1 MNLALPNKWELCTF
15 DDVCTPTEQVIPK
28 EDTEFF
34 YIDISS
40 VDRISKKIISPQ
52 RIIGKDAPSRARKLI
67 KTGDVI
73 VAMTRPNLNAVALV
87 GSEYDG
93 QIASTGFEIL
103 RSNGVDPR
111 WIGYLVR
118 TNEFIDAMTSLVQG
132 ALYPAIRGKDVRAH
146 QIPVAPLNEQRRI
159 ADKLDATLARVDT
172 LNDRLARITPLLKRF
187 RQSVLAAA
195 TSGRLT
201 EDWREANQ
209 GASAWL
215 NTTFDTVISDLR
227 YGTSKKCEANAQGIA
242 VLRIPNVGSSG
253 SPDLTDLKFAEFDE
267 KEYSKLSLIE
277 GDLLTIRSNG
287 SVDLVGKACV
297 VDKKAEGLLFAGYLI
312 RMRLDKEKIN
322 PLFAYYVISSPS
334 VRAHIEL
341 TAKSTSGVNNINSEE
356 VRALPLALPSLEEQ
370 TEIVRRVKTLFAFAD
385 RLEARLQSAQTAAE
399 RLTPALLAKAFRG
412 ELVPQDPSDEPATEL
427 LRRLRE
433 ARAADTASKPKRGR
447 AAKAPTVSE

>member
-73 VAMTRPNLNAVALV
+73 VSMTRPNLNAVALV

-146 QIPVAPLNEQRRI
+146 QIPVAPLAEQRRI
-159 ADKLDATLARVDT
+159 ADKLDTTLARVDA

-201 EDWREANQ
+201 EDWRAISQAENEWRSVSLKEVA
-209 GASAWL
+209 GDFSYGSSAKSAK
-215 NTTFDTVISDLR
+215 TGKVP
-227 YGTSKKCEANAQGIA
+227 
-242 VLRIPNVGSSG
+242 VLRMGNIQEGAL
-253 SPDLTDLKFAEFDE
+253 DWTDLVYTSDPEEIK
-267 KEYSKLSLIE
+267 KYKLVK
-277 GDLLTIRSNG
+277 GDVLFNRTNSPE
-287 SVDLVGKACV
+287 LVGKTAIYQGEQE
-297 VDKKAEGLLFAGYLI
+297 AIYAGYLI
-312 RMRLDKEKIN
+312 RVKCSEKLIPEYLN
-322 PLFAYYVISSPS
+322 YCLGSPMGREYCWQ
-334 VRAHIEL
+334 V
-341 TAKSTSGVNNINSEE
+341 KSDGVSQSNINAKKLAAFEFL
-356 VRALPLALPSLEEQ
+356 LPPIEEQ
-370 TEIVRRVKTLFAFAD
+370 TEIVRRVASLFAFAD

-412 ELVPQDPSDEPATEL
+412 ELVPQDASDEPATEL

-433 ARAADTASKPKRGR
+433 SRAADATSKPKRGR
-447 AAKAPTVSE
+447 AARASTVSE